1 MIVEL
6 SRTSLLQ
13 RIEAAK
19 RGQWIMYHVGFLF
32 SDRTKGRR
40 LNSTA
45 GEAWAQYELGTVVLV
60 QRRLGDMQYEYYVV
74 KR

>member
-13 RIEAAK
+13 RIGIAK
-19 RGQWIMYHVGFLF
+19 RGQWVMYHVGFLF
-32 SDRTKGRR
+32 ADRIKDRR

-45 GEAWAQYELGTVVLV
+45 GEAWMLYKLGTVVLV
-60 QRRLGDMQYEYYVV
+60 QRRLGDMQYEYYAV